1 MKFLPDFAHGA
12 SGLVAFPV
20 QGLLLI
26 AMVWFLPRGLAGLF
40 GPRGPRGPRDSGGAA
55 VAQRPAQSR

>member
-1 MKFLPDFAHGA
+1 MKFLPDLAHGA
-12 SGLVAFPV
+12 SGLVTIPV

-40 GPRGPRGPRDSGGAA
+40 SPRGPRGSGGAA
-55 VAQRPAQSR
+55 VAKRPAQSR